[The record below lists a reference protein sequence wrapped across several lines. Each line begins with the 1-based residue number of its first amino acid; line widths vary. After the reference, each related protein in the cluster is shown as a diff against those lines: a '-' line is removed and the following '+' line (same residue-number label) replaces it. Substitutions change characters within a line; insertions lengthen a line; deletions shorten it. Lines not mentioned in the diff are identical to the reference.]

1 MELMESSFVSTNF
14 EYYGG
19 IQNLEYEAL
28 YQGIISAT
36 LLMRGSRQYNS
47 SFTKEG
53 SSSPRPQPPR
63 VSEPQ
68 SLNAPQAPALLAPG
82 PQPRPQAPQSPYE
95 SGLLEAGDKV
105 LECIRS
111 PSTAGQRVLLTI
123 TGSGIMINFKQS
135 SRLKEDDVL

>member
-1 MELMESSFVSTNF
+1 MESSFVSTNF

-28 YQGIISAT
+28 YQGIILAT

-68 SLNAPQAPALLAPG
+68 SLSAPQALRPPLWAPASLAPG
-82 PQPRPQAPQSPYE
+82 PQLRPSGPQSPFE
-95 SGLLEAGDKV
+95 SSCPPGMDGNSSPCSIGHHPLW
-105 LECIRS
+105 IRCS
-111 PSTAGQRVLLTI
+111 AQ
-123 TGSGIMINFKQS
+123 N
-135 SRLKEDDVL
+135 